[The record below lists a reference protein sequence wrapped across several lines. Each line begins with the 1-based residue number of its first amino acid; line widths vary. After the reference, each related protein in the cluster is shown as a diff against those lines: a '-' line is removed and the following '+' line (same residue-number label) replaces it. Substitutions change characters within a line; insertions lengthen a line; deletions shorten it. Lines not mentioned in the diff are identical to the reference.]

1 MNPVVLLLLE
11 MPKPLPLSIAAGIAK
26 NPYCLG
32 CQCCSILPSP
42 ATNHYRIY
50 SVSPS
55 LPGTTNAAII
65 FVNTATIP
73 VTLKLSLLLLIQN
86 KRAYRARRPQP
97 PQSLPPLQPR
107 SPRISPRSSPQPPQP
122 RSPTAAQPP
131 QPLHRQSLHRHRR
144 RSVAVI
150 GSCVAMI
157 GSSLAVVS
165 ALNEARPGSVK
176 SVFKAWE
183 ERLNSSGRHPHH
195 SSTASLATI
204 LSILTLKNDFKQN
217 PTISERL
224 RAIYELRWEIEP
236 LDLSFVSGIFSFSRL

>member
-42 ATNHYRIY
+42 
-50 SVSPS
+50 
-55 LPGTTNAAII
+55 
-65 FVNTATIP
+65 
-73 VTLKLSLLLLIQN
+73 
-86 KRAYRARRPQP
+86 ARRPQP

-157 GSSLAVVS
+157 GSSLAVV
-165 ALNEARPGSVK
+165 
-176 SVFKAWE
+176 
-183 ERLNSSGRHPHH
+183 
-195 SSTASLATI
+195 
-204 LSILTLKNDFKQN
+204 
-217 PTISERL
+217 
-224 RAIYELRWEIEP
+224 
-236 LDLSFVSGIFSFSRL
+236 